1 MIKLNK
7 KLPAGS
13 AQTDL
18 KLELSIDQRI
28 RSRLRVTLSNGEDAG
43 LDLPRG
49 EILRGGA
56 ILSNE
61 DGVFVE
67 VVAAAEP
74 LSVVRTHDALLKSRV
89 CYHLGNRHVPLEIN
103 DEYVSYQHDHVLD
116 DMVIGLGAE
125 VSFENLAFEPEA
137 GAYGG
142 SSHGHSH
149 SHSHSHSHE
158 HSHTHSRSHSHGGS
172 TNHDHD

>member
-18 KLELSIDQRI
+18 RLELSIDQRI
-28 RSRLRVTLSNGEDAG
+28 RSRLRVTLSDGQDAG
-43 LDLPRG
+43 LDLARG
-49 EILRGGA
+49 EILRGGQ

-61 DGVFVE
+61 EGVLVE

-74 LSVVRTHDALLKSRV
+74 LSVVRTDDPLLKARV

-103 DEYVSYQHDHVLD
+103 DDYVSYQHDHVLD
-116 DMVIGLGAE
+116 DMVKGLGAD
-125 VSFENLAFEPEA
+125 VSYEKLPFEPEA

-149 SHSHSHSHE
+149 GHSHSHAPE
-158 HSHTHSRSHSHGGS
+158 HSHDHPPAGDPGHSH
-172 TNHDHD
+172 N

>member
-18 KLELSIDQRI
+18 RLELSIDQRI
-28 RSRLRVTLSNGEDAG
+28 RSRLRVTLSDGQDAG
-43 LDLPRG
+43 LDLARG
-49 EILRGGA
+49 EILRGGE

-61 DGVFVE
+61 NGVLVE
-67 VVAAAEP
+67 VIAAAEP
-74 LSVVRTHDALLKSRV
+74 LSVVRTDDPLLKARV
-89 CYHLGNRHVPLEIN
+89 CYHLGNRHVPLEIS
-103 DEYVSYQHDHVLD
+103 DEYLSYQHDHVLD
-116 DMVIGLGAE
+116 DMVKGLGAA
-125 VSFENLAFEPEA
+125 VSFENLPFEPEA

-149 SHSHSHSHE
+149 GHSHDHSHDGGHGHSHS
-158 HSHTHSRSHSHGGS
+158 
-172 TNHDHD
+172 

>member
-13 AQTDL
+13 AETDL
-18 KLELSIDQRI
+18 MLELSIDQRI
-28 RSRLRVTLSNGEDAG
+28 RSRLRVTLSDGQDAG

-49 EILRGGA
+49 EILRSGQ
-56 ILSNE
+56 ILSNDE
-61 DGVFVE
+61 GVLVK

-74 LSVVRTHDALLKSRV
+74 LSVVRTDDALLKARV

-103 DEYVSYQHDHVLD
+103 SDYLSYQHDHVLD
-116 DMVIGLGAE
+116 DMVEGLGAE
-125 VSFENLAFEPEA
+125 VSFEHLPFEPEA

-142 SSHGHSH
+142 SSSGHSH
-149 SHSHSHSHE
+149 NHSH
-158 HSHTHSRSHSHGGS
+158 
-172 TNHDHD
+172 

>member
-13 AQTDL
+13 AETDL
-18 KLELSIDQRI
+18 MLELSIDQRI
-28 RSRLRVTLSNGEDAG
+28 RSRLRVTLSDGQDAG

-49 EILRGGA
+49 EILRSGQ
-56 ILSNE
+56 ILSNDE
-61 DGVFVE
+61 GVLVK

-74 LSVVRTHDALLKSRV
+74 LSVVRTDDALLKARV

-103 DEYVSYQHDHVLD
+103 SDYLSYQHDHVLD
-116 DMVIGLGAE
+116 DMVEGLGAE
-125 VSFENLAFEPEA
+125 VSFEHLPFEPEA

-142 SSHGHSH
+142 SSSWHLHNHSH
-149 SHSHSHSHE
+149 
-158 HSHTHSRSHSHGGS
+158 
-172 TNHDHD
+172 

>member
-7 KLPAGS
+7 KLGPHS
-13 AQTDL
+13 AETDL
-18 KLELSIDQRI
+18 TLELTIDQRI
-28 RSRLRVTLSNGEDAG
+28 RSRLRVTLSNGTEAG

-49 EILRGGA
+49 EILRGGEQ
-56 ILSNE
+56 LTND
-61 DGVFVE
+61 DGV
-67 VVAAAEP
+67 VVTVLAAAEP
-74 LSVVRTHDALLKSRV
+74 LSVVRTSDPLLKSRI

-116 DMVIGLGAE
+116 DMVVGLGGAVTCE
-125 VSFENLAFEPEA
+125 SLPFEPEA

-149 SHSHSHSHE
+149 SHSHSHSDDHE
-158 HSHTHSRSHSHGGS
+158 HSH
-172 TNHDHD
+172 

>member
-13 AQTDL
+13 AKTEL

-28 RSRLRVTLSNGEDAG
+28 RSRLRVTLSDGQDAG
-43 LDLPRG
+43 LDLARG
-49 EILRGGA
+49 EILRGGQ

-61 DGVFVE
+61 EGVLVE

-74 LSVVRTHDALLKSRV
+74 LSVVRTADALLKSRV

-103 DEYVSYQHDHVLD
+103 DDYVSYQHDHVLD
-116 DMVIGLGAE
+116 DMVKGLGAE
-125 VSFENLAFEPEA
+125 VSFESLAFEPEA

-149 SHSHSHSHE
+149 VHSHE
-158 HSHTHSRSHSHGGS
+158 EPHGHSHGHPHGHS
-172 TNHDHD
+172 HDH

>member
-28 RSRLRVTLSNGEDAG
+28 RSRLRVTLSDGQDAG
-43 LDLPRG
+43 LDLARG
-49 EILRGGA
+49 EILRGGQ

-61 DGVFVE
+61 EGVLVE

-74 LSVVRTHDALLKSRV
+74 LSVVRTGDAHLKSRV

-103 DEYVSYQHDHVLD
+103 DDYVSYQHDHVLD
-116 DMVIGLGAE
+116 DMVKGLGAE
-125 VSFENLAFEPEA
+125 VSFEQLAFEPEA

-149 SHSHSHSHE
+149 GHSHEEPHGHSHSHSHGD
-158 HSHTHSRSHSHGGS
+158 SH
-172 TNHDHD
+172 DY

>member
-13 AQTDL
+13 AQTEL

-28 RSRLRVTLSNGEDAG
+28 RSRLRVTLSDGQDAG
-43 LDLPRG
+43 LDLARG
-49 EILRGGA
+49 EILRGGQ
-56 ILSNE
+56 ILSNDE
-61 DGVFVE
+61 GVLVE

-74 LSVVRTHDALLKSRV
+74 LSVVRTADALLKSRV
-89 CYHLGNRHVPLEIN
+89 CYHLGNRHVPLEIS
-103 DEYVSYQHDHVLD
+103 DDYVSYQHDHVLD
-116 DMVIGLGAE
+116 DMVKGLGAE
-125 VSFENLAFEPEA
+125 VSLESLAFEPEA

-149 SHSHSHSHE
+149 GHVHE
-158 HSHTHSRSHSHGGS
+158 EPHGHSHGHPHGH
-172 TNHDHD
+172 THDH

>member
-7 KLPAGS
+7 KLAIGTAEPE
-13 AQTDL
+13 L

-28 RSRLRVTLSNGEDAG
+28 RSRLRVTLSDGQDAG

-49 EILRGGA
+49 EILRGGQ
-56 ILSNE
+56 ILSNDE
-61 DGVFVE
+61 GVLVE

-74 LSVVRTHDALLKSRV
+74 LSVVRTDDALLKARV

-103 DEYVSYQHDHVLD
+103 DGYLSYQHDHVLD
-116 DMVIGLGAE
+116 DMVKGLGAE
-125 VSFENLAFEPEA
+125 VGFENLPFEPEA

-149 SHSHSHSHE
+149 SHSHNHSH
-158 HSHTHSRSHSHGGS
+158 SHSHGD
-172 TNHDHD
+172 TNGHSHDH